1 MYTAPAVRQARN
13 DMMAITTV
21 RALPAI
27 EADGTICAVF
37 DWNSGRQD
45 AGGKIAPR
53 VVANVR
59 R

>member
-21 RALPAI
+21 SALPAI

-37 DWNSGRQD
+37 DWNLVGKMPAARLRQ
-45 AGGKIAPR
+45 G
-53 VVANVR
+53 
-59 R
+59 